1 MLADINSWLNDV
13 PWYYT
18 FATGVGSA
26 GVGYRLVVWALKSK
40 SRWDTESSQT
50 HRDHGQ
56 SSNVN
61 VNINNPTGT
70 VIVGSD
76 PSDRPR
82 SGNTVAGR
90 DAKFLLERLGVN
102 VESEDSN
109 QTED

>member
-82 SGNTVAGR
+82 SGNTVTGR
-90 DAKFLLERLGVN
+90 DAKLLLERLGIN
-102 VESEDSN
+102 LESDDANQIED
-109 QTED
+109 